1 MGTFQATIYW
11 PVDVNESSPATTTVH
26 VLEKLKQAAI
36 CTTTQWRLGMV
47 HDGYPRAKVSVLR
60 SHLLL
65 AKKKTDLSGLMDE
78 YPHVF
83 DGICRVMSGPP
94 CPFSLKEGAT
104 PIKMHGSRPVS
115 EPLKKPS
122 REELAEQRALGIIR
136 KIPPDTT
143 TPWIHG
149 VVLVPKKKG
158 GVRFCLDYRPLNQW
172 LFGAKFD
179 NPTPFQAVRTIP
191 RGMHFF

>member
-1 MGTFQATIYW
+1 
-11 PVDVNESSPATTTVH
+11 
-26 VLEKLKQAAI
+26 
-36 CTTTQWRLGMV
+36 MV